1 MNWSI
6 SKISENKITVIPTK
20 LGNFKTFA
28 QAVDTAVKMAKS
40 EKLYLDIFSEES
52 ILLESLN
59 YTKTLSIQEIFQ
71 KSLSDLKLTYA
82 EKTVAKIELDKRKKD
97 YKDCSDLEQKEQ
109 LKELYINAKWK
120 YKHKK
125 KRIKYAKFRYKM
137 AKKTFK
143 KDL

>member
-1 MNWSI
+1 
-6 SKISENKITVIPTK
+6 
-20 LGNFKTFA
+20 
-28 QAVDTAVKMAKS
+28 MAKS

-109 LKELYINAKWK
+109 LKELYINAK
-120 YKHKK
+120 
-125 KRIKYAKFRYKM
+125 
-137 AKKTFK
+137 
-143 KDL
+143 